1 MPYCTQNG
9 VRTYYEVAGE
19 GPPLVMLHANPCDH
33 RMWMYQIAQFS
44 RRFRVIAT
52 DMRGYGRTDKPEEAY
67 GFDELPRFSVAL
79 HGAAHLLGAMIGEGV
94 KRADIEAAL
103 SELLD
108 DIESGI
114 NEDAVMGGPP
124 QGSA

>member
-1 MPYCTQNG
+1 MSIDLEPLLQHDMSDDCPVCRAQD
-9 VRTYYEVAGE
+9 VVALTLIPAAASWE
-19 GPPLVMLHANPCDH
+19 LASD
-33 RMWMYQIAQFS
+33 
-44 RRFRVIAT
+44 
-52 DMRGYGRTDKPEEAY
+52 
-67 GFDELPRFSVAL
+67 LPRFSVAL

-94 KRADIEAAL
+94 KRGEIEAAL

-108 DIESGI
+108 EIEAGI